1 MPEDI
6 NKNISEDLGKA
17 LIKQLNLKS
26 EQTKNIINNTKL
38 RLENNK

>member
-17 LIKQLNLKS
+17 LIKKLNLKS